1 MKRGTVIALFFVLC
15 IVAIISLETQ
25 YSTYDYLGF
34 NPNFVSD
41 HIPSGEGV
49 VHAEFSNAIGSYKG
63 PYVIIYVTGQQW
75 HWDFYPHD
83 KVYTNFTVVPVGEPV
98 VFVIH
103 SVDVFHEFFIQ
114 AATSNFTIP
123 LSVGAEAVPGYYSY
137 LVYVFPQPGL
147 YHVACAEYCG
157 TAATGLGHSWLV
169 GTILATS
176 NATLASQITGGVMP
190 QGTWDPYVNSSSTG

>member
-15 IVAIISLETQ
+15 IVAIISLEVQ
-25 YSTYDYLGF
+25 YSTYDYIGF
-34 NPNFVSD
+34 NPNYASD
-41 HIPSGEGV
+41 HIPAGEGV
-49 VHAEFSNAIGSYKG
+49 VHAQLSNALGAYKG

-75 HWDFYPHD
+75 HWDFYPHN

-114 AATSNFTIP
+114 AATSNFSISQ
-123 LSVGAEAVPGYYSY
+123 SVGAEAVPGYYSY
-137 LVYVFPQPGL
+137 LVYVFPKPGL

-157 TAATGLGHSWLV
+157 TVATGLGHSWLV

-176 NATLASQITGGVMP
+176 NATYASELTGGVMP
-190 QGTWDPYVNSSSTG
+190 QGQWDPYLNYSG

>member
-1 MKRGTVIALFFVLC
+1 MKRGTVIALFFVLV

-41 HIPSGEGV
+41 HIPAGEGV

-176 NATLASQITGGVMP
+176 NATLASQITGGIMP
-190 QGTWDPYVNSSSTG
+190 QGTWDPYVNSSG

>member
-1 MKRGTVIALFFVLC
+1 MKRGTVIALFFILC
-15 IVAIISLETQ
+15 IVAIISLEVQ
-25 YSTYDYLGF
+25 YSTYDYIGF
-34 NPNFVSD
+34 NPNYASD
-41 HIPSGEGV
+41 HIPAGEGV
-49 VHAEFSNAIGSYKG
+49 VHAQLSNALGAYKG

-75 HWDFYPHD
+75 HWDFYPHN

-114 AATSNFTIP
+114 AATSNFSISQ
-123 LSVGAEAVPGYYSY
+123 SVGAEAVPGYYSY
-137 LVYVFPQPGL
+137 LVYVFPKPGL

-157 TAATGLGHSWLV
+157 TVATGLGHSWLV

-176 NATLASQITGGVMP
+176 NATYASELTGGVMP
-190 QGTWDPYVNSSSTG
+190 QGQWDPYLNYSG

>member
-1 MKRGTVIALFFVLC
+1 M
-15 IVAIISLETQ
+15 
-25 YSTYDYLGF
+25 
-34 NPNFVSD
+34 
-41 HIPSGEGV
+41 
-49 VHAEFSNAIGSYKG
+49 VHAEFTNALGSYKG

-83 KVYTNFTVVPVGEPV
+83 RVYTNLTVVPVGEPV

-114 AATSNFTIP
+114 SATSNFTIP

-169 GTILATS
+169 GTIVATT
-176 NATLASQITGGVMP
+176 NATYASELTGGLMP
-190 QGTWDPYVNSSSTG
+190 QGVWDPYVNSSG

>member
-1 MKRGTVIALFFVLC
+1 MKRGTVIALFFVLV
-15 IVAIISLETQ
+15 IVAIISLEVQ

-41 HIPSGEGV
+41 HIPAGEGV
-49 VHAEFSNAIGSYKG
+49 VHAEFSNALGSYKG

-83 KVYTNFTVVPVGEPV
+83 KVYTNLTVVPVGEPV

-103 SVDVFHEFFIQ
+103 SVDVFHEFFVQ
-114 AATSNFTIP
+114 SATSNFTIP
-123 LSVGAEAVPGYYSY
+123 LSIGAEAVPGYYSY

-169 GTILATS
+169 GTIVATS
-176 NATLASQITGGVMP
+176 NATYASLLTGGVMP
-190 QGTWDPYVNSSSTG
+190 QGTWDPYVNSSG